1 MSSHVRAGRHGPVQS
16 IDRSAHR
23 APNAP
28 AVWRRLLDK
37 LEAVACAFA
46 SHDVRREAY
55 LAASVDLKDYECRL
69 RSLDDDERSR
79 ARYLGE
85 TLWP

>member
-1 MSSHVRAGRHGPVQS
+1 MSSNVRAGRHGRVQS
-16 IDRSAHR
+16 IDLSADR
-23 APNAP
+23 APSAP
-28 AVWRRLLDK
+28 TVWQRLLAK
-37 LEAVACAFA
+37 LAAIAHTFA
-46 SHDVRREAY
+46 SHDARREAY

-85 TLWP
+85 TLWL